1 MSSFDLPIPE
11 MRAMADAAAAFSSR
25 FIHDLD
31 EAPASDLDGAAELAE
46 RLAAPPKE
54 TGTPFDDLLDVVG
67 RGAAKAANNAG
78 PGFLAYIPGGGLYA
92 TALAD
97 FLADSVNRYVGMWST
112 APAYAQM
119 EYSIIRW
126 LCSEFGYPDD
136 ARGILT
142 SGGSMANFEAIVT
155 ARRARLGES
164 FADAVIYASEFA
176 HHSLLKGAVLAGF
189 PAENFRTVA
198 CDGELRVDPGDLR
211 AQIAQ
216 DRAAGRRPFLVIA
229 SAGTADTGAVD
240 PIAELADVARSEGLW
255 LHVDGAY
262 GGFFQLTELGRAL
275 FRGIEQADSITVDP
289 HKGLFLPYGTGAL
302 LVRDGNAMR
311 EAHSIGAHYLQDLA
325 AEETIPNFSEY
336 SIELSRSFR
345 GLRVWLPLHLH
356 GVGAFRA
363 ALDEKLDLSAHL
375 YDALSAA
382 PGFEVPWEPQLTVVA
397 FRYVPE
403 SGDADAANRELLE
416 RINASKRV
424 FMSSTMLRGNY
435 MIRPCIVNH
444 RTHRDRIDEAIE
456 ITLAAAREL
465 SLDGKR

>member
-1 MSSFDLPIPE
+1 
-11 MRAMADAAAAFSSR
+11 MAETAAAFASA

-31 EAPASDLDGAAELAE
+31 AAPASDLDGAVELAG
-46 RLAAPPKE
+46 RLV
-54 TGTPFDDLLDVVG
+54 GTPGEEGTSFEELLEVVAQ
-67 RGAAKAANNAG
+67 GAAKAANNAG

-92 TALAD
+92 TAIAD
-97 FLADSVNRYVGMWST
+97 FLSDSVNRYVGMWST
-112 APAYAQM
+112 APVFAQI
-119 EYSIIRW
+119 EYSIVRW
-126 LCSEFGYPDD
+126 LCSEFGYGEG

-142 SGGSMANFEAIVT
+142 SGGSMANFEALVT
-155 ARRARLGES
+155 ARRARLGEH
-164 FADAVIYASEFA
+164 FDDAVIYASEFA

-189 PAENFRTVA
+189 PAGNFRTIAV
-198 CDGELRVDPGDLR
+198 DERLRVDPDDLR
-211 AQIAQ
+211 AQIHA

-240 PIAELADVARSEGLW
+240 PIEAIGEVARSEGLW

-262 GGFFQLTELGRAL
+262 GGFFQLTERGRAL
-275 FRGIEQADSITVDP
+275 FKGIEKADSITVDP

-302 LVRDGNAMR
+302 IVRDGNAMR

-325 AEETIPNFSEY
+325 GEESIPNFSEY

-345 GLRVWLPLHLH
+345 GLRVWLPLRLH

-363 ALDEKLDLSAHL
+363 ALDEKLDLAQHL
-375 YDALSAA
+375 YDSLKTI
-382 PGFEVPWEPQLTVVA
+382 PGIDVPWEPELTVVA
-397 FRYVPE
+397 FRYVPA
-403 SGDADAANRELLE
+403 SGDPDEANRLLLD

-444 RTHRDRIDEAIE
+444 RTHLDRIDEAIE
-456 ITLAAAREL
+456 IVRAATAGL
-465 SLDGKR
+465 T

>member
-1 MSSFDLPIPE
+1 MSTFDMPAAE
-11 MRAMADAAAAFSSR
+11 MRALAETAAAFSSK

-31 EAPASDLDGAAELAE
+31 EAPASDLEGAAELAE
-46 RLAAPPKE
+46 RLVGAPAE
-54 TGTPFDDLLDVVG
+54 DGRPFGELLDVIAQ
-67 RGAAKAANNAG
+67 GAAKAANNAG

-92 TALAD
+92 TALAG

-112 APAYAQM
+112 APVFAKI
-119 EYSIIRW
+119 EYSIVRW
-126 LCSEFGYPDD
+126 LCSEFGYGDG

-142 SGGSMANFEAIVT
+142 SGGSMANFEALVT
-155 ARRARLGES
+155 ARRARLGER
-164 FADAVIYASEFA
+164 FDDAVIYASEFA

-189 PAENFRTVA
+189 PAANFRTIAVDDA
-198 CDGELRVDPGDLR
+198 LRADPDDLR
-211 AQIAQ
+211 EQIAL

-240 PIAELADVARSEGLW
+240 PIAKLGEVARAEGLW

-262 GGFFQLTELGRAL
+262 GGFFQLTERGRDL
-275 FRGIEQADSITVDP
+275 FAGIDSADSITVDP

-302 LVRDGNAMR
+302 IVRDGNAMR

-325 AEETIPNFSEY
+325 GEESIPNFSEY
-336 SIELSRSFR
+336 SIELSRGFR

-363 ALDEKLDLSAHL
+363 ALDEKLDLAQHL
-375 YDALSAA
+375 YEGLSAI
-382 PGFEVPWEPQLTVVA
+382 PRLEVPWAPELTVVA
-397 FRYVPE
+397 FRYVPS
-403 SGDADAANRELLE
+403 SGNADAANQRLLE
-416 RINASKRV
+416 RINDSERV
-424 FMSSTMLRGNY
+424 FMSSTMLRGHY

-456 ITLAAAREL
+456 IVRSAVTDLGA
-465 SLDGKR
+465 